1 MVVSPNSPQHLSLR
15 KGDWVYIPARG
26 AGGFQGRKVGDHL
39 FSDEYAL
46 PFTGRANSDVAH
58 GRVRA
63 EAPAA
68 QLYHLGRDP
77 RQTTN
82 LIEQEPDVAAQLAAL
97 LGSYRRK
104 IPAGAP
110 VGWINLRR

>member
-1 MVVSPNSPQHLSLR
+1 VVQLR
-15 KGDWVYIPARG
+15 RRRLGAHAAVRDVAVRPARERQRVLVREQVVPDL
-26 AGGFQGRKVGDHL
+26 A
-39 FSDEYAL
+39 AL
-46 PFTGRANSDVAH
+46 KATRA
-58 GRVRA
+58 
-63 EAPAA
+63 AA